1 MFYPVVC
8 DCLEFVQQ
16 VAVELR
22 VVRGRGVAQVHV
34 AGEVK
39 LVLAG
44 VGGDLG
50 LQHRPAQYST
60 VQYST
65 VQYSTVQYLQ
75 HPLPPGQVP
84 LLLQQQ
90 PVVLNRLLS
99 GLGCSGAEGES

>member
-1 MFYPVVC
+1 M
-8 DCLEFVQQ
+8 
-16 VAVELR
+16 
-22 VVRGRGVAQVHV
+22 RGRGVAQVHV

-44 VGGDLG
+44 VRGDLG
-50 LQHRPAQYST
+50 LQHRT

-75 HPLPPGQVP
+75 HPLPPGQVA

-90 PVVLNRLLS
+90 PVVFNCLLS
-99 GLGCSGAEGES
+99 GLGCSGAQGKS